1 MSDSMDLFVR
11 GHAGYHT
18 FRIPALAVTT
28 PGTLLAF
35 AEGRRKDQHD
45 TGDIDLILRRSTDGG
60 ATFDDLRVIVSG
72 DGDVAGNPAPVVDR
86 DTGRVWL
93 LFCRH
98 NSDGAEDL
106 IWAGQAPRT
115 VWITSSDDD
124 GLSWAPPRELT
135 SAVKDP
141 AWTWYATGP
150 GHAIQL
156 GSGRL
161 LVPCDHGVSLH
172 SVRDAA
178 DRGMPFL
185 GRVSDPSHSH
195 VIISDDHGE
204 TWRIGGSA
212 QRDTNECIAVELDD
226 GSVYLNSRSAM
237 RGGMDANRR
246 GFARS
251 YDGGAGF
258 TDVGWHDDLIDST
271 CQASAIRAGGPGAPL
286 VFTNAASTS
295 RERLTARASTDGGR
309 TWSHGRLIHA
319 GPAAYSDLCVLP
331 DGKVGVLFECGD
343 ESPYERLR
351 WTRLD
356 VQALVPH

>member
-1 MSDSMDLFVR
+1 MSHSMDLFVR

-18 FRIPALAVTT
+18 FRIPALTVTT
-28 PGTLLAF
+28 PGTVLAF
-35 AEGRRKDQHD
+35 AEGRRNDQHD

-60 ATFDDLRVIVSG
+60 ATFDDLRVVVPG

-93 LFCRH
+93 LFCR
-98 NSDGAEDL
+98 NNGDGPEDL
-106 IWAGQAPRT
+106 ICAGQAPRT
-115 VWITSSDDD
+115 VWVTFSDDD
-124 GLSWAPPRELT
+124 GVSWAPPRDIT
-135 SAVKDP
+135 SDVKDP

-156 GSGRL
+156 SSGRL
-161 LVPCDHGVSLH
+161 LVACDHVVGLRLRRS
-172 SVRDAA
+172 A
-178 DRGMPFL
+178 DPH
-185 GRVSDPSHSH
+185 HSH
-195 VIISDDHGE
+195 VIISGDHGE

-258 TDVGWHDDLIDST
+258 TDLGWHDELIDPT
-271 CQASAIRAGGPGAPL
+271 CQASVIRAGGPGAPL

-309 TWSHGRLIHA
+309 TWSRGRLIHA

-331 DGKVGVLFECGD
+331 AGDVGVLFECGD

-351 WTRLD
+351 WTQLD
-356 VQALVPH
+356 ARALAAAP